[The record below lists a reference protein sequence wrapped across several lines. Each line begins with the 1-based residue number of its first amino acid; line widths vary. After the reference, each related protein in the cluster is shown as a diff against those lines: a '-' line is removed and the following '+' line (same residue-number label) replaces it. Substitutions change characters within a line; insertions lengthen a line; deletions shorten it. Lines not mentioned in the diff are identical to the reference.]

1 MFRKAA
7 AMPTSL
13 ILGHLSRR
21 RFLASFA
28 ASIASGS
35 AALAQDSFDSP
46 FAEPASPEIT
56 GSITSI
62 APRLAMQGKLATET
76 EIVGGRQAPIIS
88 LGSISALQQAIET
101 YEGIVAGGGWPTVE
115 PGRYTPDKSH
125 PRNFVLRQRLVRE
138 AYLPFDAITV
148 DDPKLMDE
156 DMTRAV
162 MSFQLFHGI
171 APTGKLDERTI
182 AELNIS
188 AEARLFTLRENL
200 PRIREHLARLGPRA
214 ILVNIPSL
222 QLETVELGK
231 VYSRHN
237 IVVGKLERPTPSL
250 KSKVTD
256 IVFNPFW
263 NAPASIV
270 ARDIIPKFMEDPSY
284 LDQMQIRV
292 FNGVGGPEINPHEID
307 WYVTPADRYHF
318 QQQPGAHNSL
328 ASVKVNFANKHMVYL
343 HDTPH
348 RELFG
353 TNARFESSGCVR
365 VDKVRE
371 FTTWILDGQ
380 DGFDAGRFE
389 MIAASEEHFTTT
401 IPNGPDIRIMYLT
414 AWATEDGSVNFRPD
428 VYALDGKGFVLGQP
442 EPVGEEM

>member
-1 MFRKAA
+1 MTGTR
-7 AMPTSL
+7 
-13 ILGHLSRR
+13 LSRR
-21 RFLASFA
+21 RLLWSALTAGA
-28 ASIASGS
+28 ASSLGAGLG
-35 AALAQDSFDSP
+35 LAQDVIETLG
-46 FAEPASPEIT
+46 EPQLGEPT
-56 GSITSI
+56 GSITTI
-62 APRLAMQGKLATET
+62 TPRLAVQGKLATQS
-76 EIVGGRQAPIIS
+76 EIIGGTQAPIIS
-88 LGSISALQQAIET
+88 LGSISAMQNAIT
-101 YEGIVAGGGWPTVE
+101 AYEEIVAGGGWPRVE

-125 PRNFVLRQRLVRE
+125 PRNFTLRQRLVRE
-138 AYLPFDAITV
+138 NYLPFDAITV

-156 DMTRAV
+156 DMIRAV

-171 APTGKLDERTI
+171 APSGKLDERTF

-200 PRIREHLARLGPRA
+200 PRIREHLTGLGVRA

-222 QLETVELGK
+222 QLETVQLDK
-231 VYSRHN
+231 VYARHN

-270 ARDIIPKFMEDPSY
+270 ARDIIPKFLEDPSY

-292 FNGVGGPEINPHEID
+292 FDGVGGPEINPHEID
-307 WYVTPADRYHF
+307 WLNTPADRYHF

-328 ASVKVNFANKHMVYL
+328 ASVKINFKNQHMVYL

-365 VDKVRE
+365 VDRVRDVV
-371 FTTWILDGQ
+371 TWILDGQ

-389 MIAASEEHFTTT
+389 MIAASEEHSTM
-401 IPNGPDIRIMYLT
+401 PVANGPDIRIMYLT
-414 AWATEDGSVNFRPD
+414 AWATEDGGINFRPD
-428 VYALDGKGFVLGQP
+428 IYGLDGKGFVLGQP
-442 EPVGEEM
+442 EPVEQL